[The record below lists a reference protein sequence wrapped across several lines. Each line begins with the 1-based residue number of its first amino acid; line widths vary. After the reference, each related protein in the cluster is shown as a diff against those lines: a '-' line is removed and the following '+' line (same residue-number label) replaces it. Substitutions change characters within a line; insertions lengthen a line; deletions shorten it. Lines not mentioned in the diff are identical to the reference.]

1 LALRAGVV
9 KCSNDLI
16 HAVVSCFL
24 QTVGDLLVHACLNK
38 LVLVQTETTSDLA
51 SYKFQKKAKH
61 HVFIWKAL
69 HDVEDSI
76 RNSEPCFISICDHCF
91 YHRHTARAFKY
102 RLVPDLTFVP
112 EAPLRKP
119 TTLGFCH
126 YDYANR
132 CKICKHETKICVVMI
147 EQHIKDA
154 IADLGYPSFALF
166 GKGWLPYLGRTVDE
180 DIQKAKS
187 FYIIENKNNRDET
200 DSDEAD
206 SDEVDSD
213 EANYDGNSDSNYM
226 QDDSDSE
233 IDSEQDASSCME
245 EDPMSDTFD
254 EADTEDYDY
263 ENYEHE

>member
-1 LALRAGVV
+1 
-9 KCSNDLI
+9 
-16 HAVVSCFL
+16 
-24 QTVGDLLVHACLNK
+24 
-38 LVLVQTETTSDLA
+38 
-51 SYKFQKKAKH
+51 
-61 HVFIWKAL
+61 
-69 HDVEDSI
+69 
-76 RNSEPCFISICDHCF
+76 
-91 YHRHTARAFKY
+91 
-102 RLVPDLTFVP
+102 
-112 EAPLRKP
+112 
-119 TTLGFCH
+119 
-126 YDYANR
+126 
-132 CKICKHETKICVVMI
+132 MI

-187 FYIIENKNNRDET
+187 FYIMENKNNRDET